1 MAGAGALNV
10 RNAIE
15 DLCCYHAAGVR
26 TVIGKAATK

>member
-15 DLCCYHAAGVR
+15 DFCCYYAAGVR
-26 TVIGKAATK
+26 TVIGKVATK